1 MGKRLVYSLMKIRY
15 FIHKE
20 IDMRHCCDDRR
31 ISKRHKVNSIYNFH
45 GMAKGSH
52 RNKIYEGKL
61 FVDYS
66 NDVTLLNA

>member
-1 MGKRLVYSLMKIRY
+1 MANEGKRLVYSFM
-15 FIHKE
+15 HKE
-20 IDMRHCCDDRR
+20 DIRHCCDDKM
-31 ISKRHKVNSIYNFH
+31 ISIKHKANIIYNFH
-45 GMAKGSH
+45 GMAEGSH